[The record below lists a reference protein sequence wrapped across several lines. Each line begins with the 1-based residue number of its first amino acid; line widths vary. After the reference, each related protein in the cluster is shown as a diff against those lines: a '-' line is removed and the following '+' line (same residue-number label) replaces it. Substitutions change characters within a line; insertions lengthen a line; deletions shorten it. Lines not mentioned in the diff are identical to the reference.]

1 MIFYWDE
8 PQDNLTMTMVDCEIH
23 LKIVSFD
30 EDLEATECPICS
42 PDENPII
49 MPTGTK
55 YVVELHPDSDVKI
68 GDELDLPNN
77 DDDEYVM

>member
-1 MIFYWDE
+1 
-8 PQDNLTMTMVDCEIH
+8 
-23 LKIVSFD
+23 
-30 EDLEATECPICS
+30 
-42 PDENPII
+42 
-49 MPTGTK
+49 MPNGTK